1 MIRHVVLIKWKDE
14 TDSTQVEAVASAL
27 ANMPALMPFIR
38 RYDLGADL
46 GVTGS
51 HDFAIVADFDSIED
65 YRTYADHPDHK
76 AVITALIAPILDSM
90 ARVQYTV

>member
-1 MIRHVVLIKWKDE
+1 MIRHVVLIKWKDG
-14 TDSTQVEAVASAL
+14 TDANQVEAVASAL
-27 ANMPALMPFIR
+27 ADMPALMPFIR
-38 RYDLGADL
+38 RYEMGPDL
-46 GVTGS
+46 GVTSS

-76 AVITALIAPILDSM
+76 AVSAAFIAPILDSM

>member
-1 MIRHVVLIKWKDE
+1 
-14 TDSTQVEAVASAL
+14 
-27 ANMPALMPFIR
+27 MPFIR
-38 RYDLGADL
+38 RYELGADL
-46 GVTGS
+46 GLTGS

-76 AVITALIAPILDSM
+76 AVSATFIAPILDSM

>member
-1 MIRHVVLIKWKDE
+1 MIRHVVLLKWKGE
-14 TDSTQVEAVASAL
+14 TDPAQVEAVESAL
-27 ANMPALMPFIR
+27 AEMPVLMPFIR
-38 RYDLGADL
+38 RYDMGQDL

-76 AVITALIAPILDSM
+76 AVTAAVITPILESM
-90 ARVQYTV
+90 ARVQFTV